1 MVFTLEQLAKTIA
14 ERARSGGGK
23 SYTKELLE
31 AGVEQCAKK
40 LGEEA
45 VETAL
50 AALSGKPEALIAES
64 ADLLYHL
71 LVLLQARGVPLS
83 DVLAE
88 LERRTARSGLE
99 EKALRGKG

>member
-1 MVFTLEQLAKTIA
+1 MAFSLEKLAEIIA
-14 ERARSGGGK
+14 ERARSGTGR
-23 SYTKELLE
+23 SYTKELLD
-31 AGVEQCAKK
+31 AGIEKCAKK

-45 VETAL
+45 VETTL
-50 AALSGKPEALIAES
+50 AAVGGKPEALVAES

-71 LVLLQARGVPLS
+71 LVLLHARGIPLS

-99 EKALRGKG
+99 EKASRSKD